1 MQESAHA
8 AVSYARSR
16 AEQLLIDPEFQSSL
30 DLHIHLPEGA
40 TPKDGPSAGI
50 TMATAL
56 ISALVRRPV
65 RGDTAMTGEITLRG
79 RVLAIGG
86 FREKALAAHRHG
98 FRRLIAPQENMR
110 DLAKLSPAV
119 QREMEFIFAASMDQV
134 IAAAICLDDV
144 QVGGLLE
151 GIEPAASVSLPDA
164 VAAVTADAVSRDLND
179 DGATSGAV

>member
-1 MQESAHA
+1 
-8 AVSYARSR
+8 
-16 AEQLLIDPEFQSSL
+16 
-30 DLHIHLPEGA
+30 
-40 TPKDGPSAGI
+40 
-50 TMATAL
+50 
-56 ISALVRRPV
+56 
-65 RGDTAMTGEITLRG
+65 MTGEITLRG